1 MSGSRPPVVLVH
13 GAANS
18 ARVWRYWR
26 RALGALGALTVA
38 IDLRGHGEGLA
49 ADLATTRM
57 ADYAEDL
64 RRVVVALT
72 QPPIVLGWSMGGLVA
87 MMVAAEGHAAACVG
101 LAPSAPARRRDPDVP
116 LRHGVFGPEAYGIVD
131 RDPEHQPAM
140 PDLDEEERRFAL
152 AALGP
157 ESLLARDERQAG
169 VVIDRMPCPLLIV
182 TGALDTQWPRAR
194 YADLSIDAAFMEV
207 EASHWGLVLR
217 RECVEQV
224 APMVLDWV
232 MTTAR

>member
-1 MSGSRPPVVLVH
+1 VVLVH

-26 RALGALGALTVA
+26 RALGALGATTIAV
-38 IDLRGHGEGLA
+38 DLRGHGTGPP

-57 ADYAEDL
+57 ADYADDV
-64 RRVVVALT
+64 RRAVDVLP
-72 QPPIVLGWSMGGLVA
+72 QPPVVLGWSMGGLVA
-87 MMVAAEGHAAACVG
+87 MMVAADGRAAACVG
-101 LAPSAPARRRDPDVP
+101 LAPSAPARRRDPHLA
-116 LRHGVFGPEAYGIVD
+116 LRPGVFGPEAYGIVD
-131 RDPEHQPAM
+131 RDPENQPAM

-169 VVIDRMPCPLLIV
+169 IVIERMPCPLLIV
-182 TGALDTQWPRAR
+182 TGTLDTQWPRSR
-194 YADLSIDAAFMEV
+194 YGDLPFHATFMAA

-217 RECVEQV
+217 RESVERL
-224 APMVLDWV
+224 APLVLDWV
-232 MTTAR
+232 LTARA